1 MRQRLTPAGRSERRR
16 FCSHLPGMTHTAE
29 VFVERLAA
37 LRPAGSAPD
46 DFDRVRMGEIF
57 KLAKECADMEPD
69 EIERLLASPIHAVRV
84 GAVSVM
90 DWQARS
96 RRTPPGRRRELFELY
111 LRRHDRID
119 TWDLVDRSAI
129 YVVGEYLA
137 DKPRDVLYELAGS
150 ARPMERR
157 TAILSTY
164 AFMRRGQVD
173 DTFAIAKLLVDDPD
187 DTVHK
192 AVGWMLR
199 EAGKRDPD
207 RLIAFV
213 EPRAA
218 LMPRVML
225 RYAIEK
231 FDKPERDRF
240 LGMKSAPS

>member
-1 MRQRLTPAGRSERRR
+1 
-16 FCSHLPGMTHTAE
+16 MTHRAAE
-29 VFVERLAA
+29 FVERLAA

-46 DFDRVRMGEIF
+46 DFDRVRMGAIF
-57 KLAKECADMEPD
+57 KLAKECMDMEPD
-69 EIERLLASPIHAVRV
+69 EIEKLLASPRHAVRV

-96 RRTPPGRRRELFELY
+96 RKTPPARRRELFELY

-129 YVVGEYLA
+129 YVVGDYLV
-137 DKPRDVLYELAGS
+137 DKTRDVLYELAGS
-150 ARPMERR
+150 TSTMERR
-157 TAILSTY
+157 TAILATY
-164 AFMRRGQVD
+164 AFMRRGEVD
-173 DTFAIAKLLVDDPD
+173 DTFALAELLVDDPED
-187 DTVHK
+187 AVHK

-207 RLIAFV
+207 RLNAFL

-218 LMPRVML
+218 SMPRVML

-231 FDKPERDRF
+231 FDKPERERY
-240 LGMKSAPS
+240 LGMRSARQPG

>member
-1 MRQRLTPAGRSERRR
+1 MAGVSY
-16 FCSHLPGMTHTAE
+16 AAAD
-29 VFVERLAA
+29 FVDRLAA
-37 LRPAGSAPD
+37 LRPSGAGPD
-46 DFDRVRMGEIF
+46 DYGGVRMGQIF
-57 KLAKECADMEPD
+57 ALARECMDMSPV
-69 EIERLLASPIHAVRV
+69 EIERLLESPVHAVRV
-84 GAVSVM
+84 GAVSIM

-96 RRTPPGRRRELFELY
+96 RKTPPSRRQELLDLY

-129 YVVGEYLA
+129 YVVGDHLA
-137 DKPRDVLYELAGS
+137 DKPHDVLYTLARS
-150 ARPMERR
+150 SHPMERR

-164 AFMRRGQVD
+164 AFMRRGEVD
-173 DTFAIAKLLVDDPD
+173 DTYGIAELLLGDTE

-207 RLIAFV
+207 RLIAFL

-218 LMPRVML
+218 TMPRVML

-231 FDKPERDRF
+231 LDKPQRER
-240 LGMKSAPS
+240 LLAAKPGS